1 MLTPTIR
8 RRESIASREVRIGFV
23 LGALAGA
30 GAALVWTS
38 KPERLTSLL
47 GRIDR
52 TAETIETRISNLDRF
67 VGEMTGLVRDQANAI
82 SDLATNT
89 TQRFDGVTDVV
100 QKNLVHSILELGSFF
115 KEVKPG
121 LDRLF
126 PKHAA

>member
-1 MLTPTIR
+1 M
-8 RRESIASREVRIGFV
+8 ASREVRIGFV

-38 KPERLTSLL
+38 MPERLTSLL
-47 GRIDR
+47 GRLDR
-52 TAETIETRISNLDRF
+52 TTATIGTRIRDLDRF
-67 VGEMTGLVRDQANAI
+67 VGEMTGLVRNQTHAL

-115 KEVKPG
+115 KEVKSG